1 MARAGRFR
9 GGVRV
14 TSDFVEAD
22 LDTVFAL
29 LYMAETQPSLEGGR
43 VARRALEEAE
53 AACRDARLR
62 LRGLAGEDVLLFA
75 PRLERLL
82 GVIGAMKKRLR
93 AG

>member
-1 MARAGRFR
+1 MA
-9 GGVRV
+9 
-14 TSDFVEAD
+14 SDFVEAD
-22 LDTVFAL
+22 LDAVFAL

-62 LRGLAGEDVLLFA
+62 LRGVTGDDALRFA

-93 AG
+93 SG